1 MNARRSFVLV
11 VLFLTAL
18 AGDVSTQRGGR
29 SMAVERPEPPAR
41 FESEELGVAFDA
53 PQGVRVYTPAAP
65 GPYGSVL
72 GEGRFVYLES
82 SGIRNASAVAKFFA
96 NATDA
101 ELKSYKDIL
110 DANPPQSKLEGFK
123 KRSVRFITIGKKADK
138 QALEFVY
145 DTQSVRIRQVVFV
158 HNGKGITFT
167 CTAPQ
172 PHYGTAEAEMFKP
185 IFSRLEFR

>member
-1 MNARRSFVLV
+1 MNLRRSIVLV
-11 VLFLTAL
+11 VLFLAAF
-18 AGDVSTQRGGR
+18 AGEVSAQRGQR
-29 SMAVERPEPPAR
+29 SMEVERPETPVR
-41 FESEELGVAFDA
+41 FESEELGIAFDA

-65 GPYGSVL
+65 GRYGFVL
-72 GEGRFVYLES
+72 VEGRFVYLES
-82 SGIRNASAVAKFFA
+82 PRIRNASAVAKFFA

-172 PHYGTAEAEMFKP
+172 PQYGTAEAEMFKP

>member
-1 MNARRSFVLV
+1 MSPSTRRRGCGSSHPPRPVRTGPFLAKGDLCISRVPEYVTPRRS
-11 VLFLTAL
+11 
-18 AGDVSTQRGGR
+18 R
-29 SMAVERPEPPAR
+29 S
-41 FESEELGVAFDA
+41 S
-53 PQGVRVYTPAAP
+53 
-65 GPYGSVL
+65 
-72 GEGRFVYLES
+72 
-82 SGIRNASAVAKFFA
+82 FA

-123 KRSVRFITIGKKADK
+123 KRSVRFITIGKKADR

-158 HNGKGITFT
+158 HTGKGITFT

-172 PHYGTAEAEMFKP
+172 PHYGTADAEMFKP

>member
-11 VLFLTAL
+11 SIFLTAL
-18 AGDVSTQRGGR
+18 ADDVSAQRGRR
-29 SMAVERPEPPAR
+29 SVDVERPEPPAR
-41 FESEELGVAFDA
+41 FESEELGIAFDA
-53 PQGVRVYTPAAP
+53 PQGVRIYTPAAP

-82 SGIRNASAVAKFFA
+82 SGMRNASAVAKFFA
-96 NATDA
+96 NATEA

-123 KRSVRFITIGKKADK
+123 KRSVRFVTIGEKADK
-138 QALEFVY
+138 QALEFIY
-145 DTQSVRIRQVVFV
+145 DTQSVRIRQIVFV

-167 CTAPQ
+167 CTSPQ
-172 PHYGTAEAEMFKP
+172 AQYGLAEAEMFKP